1 MAIEINF
8 LVPVLIFQ
16 NIRFLIFLFE
26 IPIFHSKRADLQS
39 FLRGNELWLAKTI
52 NNFTI
57 YCFRTSEFFSR
68 SSPDHPDLLCYGPWL
83 AFVKTCPGLD
93 KPVPDEIIHIA
104 LSLGYEKWN
113 YSYFNNKRKSIEEK
127 RGKLNPQ
134 EVLFGHQMAL
144 IRLLPQW

>member
-1 MAIEINF
+1 VIW
-8 LVPVLIFQ
+8 PVVGSC
-16 NIRFLIFLFE
+16 E
-26 IPIFHSKRADLQS
+26 DL
-39 FLRGNELWLAKTI
+39 
-52 NNFTI
+52 
-57 YCFRTSEFFSR
+57 SR
-68 SSPDHPDLLCYGPWL
+68 LGC
-83 AFVKTCPGLD
+83 TCPG
-93 KPVPDEIIHIA
+93 PGVIHSA

>member
-1 MAIEINF
+1 
-8 LVPVLIFQ
+8 
-16 NIRFLIFLFE
+16 
-26 IPIFHSKRADLQS
+26 
-39 FLRGNELWLAKTI
+39 
-52 NNFTI
+52 
-57 YCFRTSEFFSR
+57 
-68 SSPDHPDLLCYGPWL
+68 
-83 AFVKTCPGLD
+83 VKTCPGLD